1 VLRNVALQRHISHV
15 LLIDT
20 EAEAQIREL
29 TSNCVSFAEGLSDVF
44 YDASSGGAHPLIL
57 GFRIGSN
64 LAVSS
69 SLKVQI

>member
-1 VLRNVALQRHISHV
+1 MDENP
-15 LLIDT
+15 LLIN
-20 EAEAQIREL
+20 IYYP
-29 TSNCVSFAEGLSDVF
+29 VSIK
-44 YDASSGGAHPLIL
+44 GAHPLIL